1 MSVYRCLFMGSMSHV
16 SGVQEVEAGNDAEAI
31 RQARLLVAA
40 RPLCTAEL
48 WEQSRLVRRNIW
60 PSPPRSAMDLQSAR

>member
-1 MSVYRCLFMGSMSHV
+1 MSVYRCYFMSSMNHI
-16 SGVQEVEAGNDAEAI
+16 SGFEEVEAGDDAEAV
-31 RQARLLVAA
+31 RQARQLVAG

-60 PSPPRSAMDLQSAR
+60 PSPSRPEGDLQPAG